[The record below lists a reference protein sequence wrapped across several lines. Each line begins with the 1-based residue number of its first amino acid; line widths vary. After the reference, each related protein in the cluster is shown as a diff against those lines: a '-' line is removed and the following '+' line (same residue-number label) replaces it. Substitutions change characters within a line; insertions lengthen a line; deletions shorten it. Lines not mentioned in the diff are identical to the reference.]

1 MQQVFFKSVR
11 DKTFRTLEKE
21 RPNVWIHFDNL
32 SQDDLETLCAST
44 KLDIEDIRDAL
55 DLYEIP
61 RIEKEHGLVILF
73 VRAPAIRSENLHT
86 QTLTLILTNSALI
99 SLCPRISA
107 LVAQILQKPPPIP
120 TSSRSKFLFYILLQ
134 IAQAFHRKIK
144 GVQNDVLKTKANLE
158 HVDAKDILALTKSE
172 EILNQYQ
179 ASLVPFRGVL
189 ERLASGKVIKL
200 SADDEDLLE
209 DLLVATRQS
218 IETCAVSLKS
228 IISMRNSYQMIF
240 NNSLNKTTKV
250 LTCLAVIFMIPTLLA
265 GLYGMNVQLPFANSP
280 AAFLG
285 ILGFGI
291 FLSLIAV
298 VLFYWRKWI

>member
-1 MQQVFFKSVR
+1 MRQVFFKSVR
-11 DKTFRTLEKE
+11 DKAFRTLEND
-21 RPNVWIHFDNL
+21 RPNTWTHFDNL
-32 SQDDLETLCAST
+32 TKENLEDLCNST
-44 KLDIEDIRDAL
+44 KLDIEDIQDAL

-61 RIEKEHGLVILF
+61 RIEKERGHIILF

-86 QTLTLILTNSALI
+86 QTLTLILTKSELI
-99 SLCPRISA
+99 SLCPRTSSLIP
-107 LVAQILQKPPPIP
+107 QILQKNPPIP
-120 TSSRSKFLFYILLQ
+120 TSQRSKLLFYLLLQ
-134 IAQAFHRKIK
+134 IAQSFHKKIK

-189 ERLASGKVIKL
+189 ERLSSGKVIKL
-200 SADDEDLLE
+200 SEDDGDLLE
-209 DLLVATRQS
+209 DLLVAIRQS
-218 IETCAVSLKS
+218 IETCGVSLKS
-228 IISMRNSYQMIF
+228 IVSMRNSYQMIF

-265 GLYGMNVQLPFANSP
+265 GLYGMNVKLPFAESP
-280 AAFLG
+280 GAFIG
-285 ILGFGI
+285 ILAFGL

>member
-1 MQQVFFKSVR
+1 MRQVFFKSAR
-11 DKTFRTLEKE
+11 DKTFRVLDKE
-21 RPNVWIHFDNL
+21 RSGAWIHFDNL
-32 SQDDLETLCAST
+32 TRENLESLCNST
-44 KLDIEDIRDAL
+44 KLDIEDIQDAL

-61 RIEKEHGLVILF
+61 RVEKERGQVILF
-73 VRAPAIRSENLHT
+73 VRAPASRSENLHT
-86 QTLTLILTNSALI
+86 QTLTLILTTSELI
-99 SLCPRISA
+99 SLCPKTSSLIP
-107 LVAQILQKPPPIP
+107 QILQKNPPIP
-120 TSSRSKFLFYILLQ
+120 TSQRSKLLFYLLLQ
-134 IAQAFHRKIK
+134 IAQAFHKKIK

-200 SADDEDLLE
+200 SEDDGDLLE
-209 DLLVATRQS
+209 DLLVAIRQS
-218 IETCAVSLKS
+218 IETCAVGLKS

-265 GLYGMNVQLPFANSP
+265 GLYGMNVRLPFAESP
-280 AAFLG
+280 GAFIG
-285 ILGFGI
+285 ILAFGL
-291 FLSLIAV
+291 FLSLIAA